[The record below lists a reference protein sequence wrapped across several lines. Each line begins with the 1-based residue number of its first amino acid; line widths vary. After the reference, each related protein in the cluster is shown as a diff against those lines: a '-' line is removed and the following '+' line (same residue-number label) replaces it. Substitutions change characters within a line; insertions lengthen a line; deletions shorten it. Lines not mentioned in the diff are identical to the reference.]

1 MEQMND
7 TWHPENFRQPHSR
20 KERGNIAT
28 KGYTITM
35 SRSYH
40 HHNAFNIS

>member
-28 KGYTITM
+28 KGSPYLCN
-35 SRSYH
+35 H
-40 HHNAFNIS
+40 E